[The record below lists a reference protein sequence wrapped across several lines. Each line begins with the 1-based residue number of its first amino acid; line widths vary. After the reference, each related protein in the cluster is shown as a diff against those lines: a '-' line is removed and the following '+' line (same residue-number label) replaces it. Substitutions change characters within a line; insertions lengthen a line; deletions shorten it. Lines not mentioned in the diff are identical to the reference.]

1 MARLL
6 LLAALQSQLQLA
18 ASSAWNASKWETVL
32 LTDAVKNGAV
42 CLDGENHTHHL
53 QCATP
58 PPHGGTAR

>member
-1 MARLL
+1 
-6 LLAALQSQLQLA
+6 
-18 ASSAWNASKWETVL
+18 VL

-58 PPHGGTAR
+58 LPPPHGGTAR